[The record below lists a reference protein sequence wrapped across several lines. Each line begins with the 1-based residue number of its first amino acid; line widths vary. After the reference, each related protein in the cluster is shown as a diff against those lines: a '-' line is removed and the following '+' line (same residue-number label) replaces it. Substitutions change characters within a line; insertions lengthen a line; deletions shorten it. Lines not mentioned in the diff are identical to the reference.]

1 MHSSEIL
8 DLITNLP
15 PLRHGVKFRSFIN
28 SQLSGKLLEESVI
41 SDSRLSALPSSERID
56 SGPSR
61 KRLLVETKRNGK
73 RKDFHSPRTLSRHSF
88 SLPLFRSSIRQII
101 VPPPVAQY
109 NDIPRRN
116 TSTRI
121 HLSTSASDEIVSRSG
136 LQIYYNKDAIF
147 HSVLLAIPRTR
158 PDFPF
163 SAQRD
168 STLCVRVICALH
180 TRRGYAVCTRG
191 IRGKYN
197 SVDTLACSLGNGRVS
212 ILVFSIPRFHGFIQ
226 TRVSLAFVYPSF

>member
-28 SQLSGKLLEESVI
+28 SQLSGCSGKRNLRFASVCPSFVGTNRLWTESKTFI
-41 SDSRLSALPSSERID
+41 SRN
-56 SGPSR
+56 
-61 KRLLVETKRNGK
+61 ETKRKEK
-73 RKDFHSPRTLSRHSF
+73 RFPFSANTLS
-88 SLPLFRSSIRQII
+88 PLLFPPFVSSSIRQII

-226 TRVSLAFVYPSF
+226 ARVSLAFVYPSF